1 MKNIFRILALLIIWV
16 NTGCN
21 TNNKSKYIVPA
32 EFDEQEY
39 IWLSWVESGFLSG
52 KPFYFTAIS
61 AMKEITPNVKV
72 RLFYGPQ
79 LSYNKEQIKKRIYQK
94 LLENNIDT
102 SRVELFYNDKDYGA
116 IQDPGPIFLRNETAL
131 YRIQNR

>member
-1 MKNIFRILALLIIWV
+1 MGTGVFNFSGNICSFLNLLSIVQGTRLAYLTELAATYMTMLVMKNTFRLLTLLFIWA

-21 TNNKSKYIVPA
+21 TNSKSKYIVPA

-52 KPFYFTAIS
+52 EPFYFTAIS
-61 AMKEITPNVKV
+61 AMKEITPNVKI

-79 LSYNKEQIKKRIYQK
+79 LSCNKEQMENKK
-94 LLENNIDT
+94 
-102 SRVELFYNDKDYGA
+102 
-116 IQDPGPIFLRNETAL
+116 
-131 YRIQNR
+131 